1 MAVYCMSITPRHCFN
16 RRIVML
22 KGIMKKNVAL
32 VDYKIH
38 CFDGVPK
45 AILVCKDR
53 FAKCGLPE
61 NFFDTEGVHTGWF
74 RM

>member
-1 MAVYCMSITPRHCFN
+1 
-16 RRIVML
+16 ML